1 MMPSIEV
8 CIYCSHKIEEK
19 EKSVNLPAGVAH
31 LARKLKKPVFAF
43 VGRATEDRQVREMFD
58 GVYQNARA
66 GMSTEEN
73 MKRAAELL
81 RDNARQLGKN
91 LK

>member
-31 LARKLKKPVFAF
+31 LACPKGNDPNEDIIVESGFPISVAAGAPWRGPSPR
-43 VGRATEDRQVREMFD
+43 GRQRPMRFP
-58 GVYQNARA
+58 R
-66 GMSTEEN
+66 
-73 MKRAAELL
+73 R
-81 RDNARQLGKN
+81 
-91 LK
+91 